1 MSFPLRHIEGLS
13 VRKIA
18 DICNVSPSSV
28 LRICREKLGKKKCP
42 KTPSNRTTRGRPKTL
57 SARQERQLLRCLV
70 ALRNEEGNFNA
81 KEVLE
86 KAGLSIADVSV
97 CTVTRFL
104 NKEGYFYLQARK
116 KGLLRKDDLKK
127 RLAFVRHCRKRYT
140 CENFWTEQ
148 VSFYLDGTSFA
159 HKNNPL
165 DQACAPKGRIWRK
178 MSEGLKIGC
187 TAKGRKE
194 GTGGRVLKVMVAIS
208 YGKGVIICEPYEKMS
223 GSYFEDFIDRN
234 FHRMFDLADKGPGRI
249 FVQDCDP
256 CQNSAA
262 AKRAMSRTQAE
273 LLKLSPR
280 SPDLAPIENFFH
292 FANNALREEAKL
304 HRITSETFQEF
315 KERVMRTIAGIPL
328 TTVNNLIA
336 SMDKRLHDVLLSK
349 GNRLKY

>member
-1 MSFPLRHIEGLS
+1 
-13 VRKIA
+13 
-18 DICNVSPSSV
+18 
-28 LRICREKLGKKKCP
+28 
-42 KTPSNRTTRGRPKTL
+42 
-57 SARQERQLLRCLV
+57 
-70 ALRNEEGNFNA
+70 
-81 KEVLE
+81 
-86 KAGLSIADVSV
+86 
-97 CTVTRFL
+97 
-104 NKEGYFYLQARK
+104 
-116 KGLLRKDDLKK
+116 
-127 RLAFVRHCRKRYT
+127 
-140 CENFWTEQ
+140 
-148 VSFYLDGTSFA
+148 
-159 HKNNPL
+159 
-165 DQACAPKGRIWRK
+165 

-234 FHRMFDLADKGPGRI
+234 FNRMFDLADKGPGRI
-249 FVQDCDP
+249 FVQDGDP

-262 AKRAMSRTQAE
+262 AKRAMSRTHAE
-273 LLKLSPR
+273 LLKLPPR
-280 SPDLAPIENFFH
+280 SPDLAPIEKFFH

-315 KERVMRTIAGIPL
+315 KERVIRTIAGIPL